1 MSALHRLRQPSALMG
16 LLSLAGLCAV
26 AIENL
31 HFADSM
37 LGTTYHRA
45 QTIWIVIGLI
55 AAGVTAA
62 MDVQFIRRL
71 SPLIYQALVVLLIAV
86 LFLGREINYSKRW
99 FELGPMR
106 IQPSEFM
113 KIAVVITLADWFDK
127 RRNKEP
133 WKARQLGVP
142 LLLLGLP
149 VALINM
155 EPDLGTSSCVAIIGL
170 GLVLYDGVAK
180 RSLFIAGLVVVIGA
194 GLAWEFNIIRDY
206 QKGRAETWWHAMQ
219 DEDRAPDTGQGGA
232 NRDNWQAEKA
242 LWAIGS
248 GRLYGRTDQE
258 ARTSVLRHVPFVY
271 TDFALA
277 SFAERWGLVGCI
289 ALFSCYLGLVAW
301 ALRLA
306 DQAQERFDALLA
318 VGIAGLIFWQFF
330 INAGMVIGLLPV
342 VGVTLPLLSYGGS
355 SALTVLLGV
364 GLLIN
369 IATRRKTR

>member
-1 MSALHRLRQPSALMG
+1 MSALNRLRQPSTLLG
-16 LLSLAGLCAV
+16 LLSLLGICAV

-37 LGTTYHRA
+37 LGTTYHRS
-45 QTIWIVIGLI
+45 QMIWMVIGLI

-71 SPLIYQALVVLLIAV
+71 SPLLYQALIVLLVAV

-113 KIAVVITLADWFDK
+113 KIAVVLTLADWFDK
-127 RRNKEP
+127 ARSKEP
-133 WKARQLGVP
+133 WKLRQLGKP

-155 EPDLGTSSCVAIIGL
+155 EPDLGTSMCVAIIGL
-170 GLVLYDGVAK
+170 GLVFYDGVA
-180 RSLFIAGLVVVIGA
+180 RRTVLISALVLVVGA

-219 DEDRAPDTGQGGA
+219 DDDKTPDTGQGGA

-242 LWAIGS
+242 LWAVGS
-248 GRLYGRTDQE
+248 GRLYGRSDEE
-258 ARTSVLRHVPFVY
+258 ARVSVLRHVPFVH

-277 SFAERWGLVGCI
+277 CFAERWGLAGSI
-289 ALFSCYLGLVAW
+289 ALFGCYLGVVAW

-306 DQAQERFDALLA
+306 DRAQERFDALVA
-318 VGIAGLIFWQFF
+318 VGVAGLIFWQFF

-355 SALTVLLGV
+355 SALSVLIGI
-364 GLLIN
+364 GFLLN